1 MISDT
6 QRPLVDDGRLQAFLD
21 SKELG
26 AGEVRSE
33 RIMQGHSNLTFLV
46 RRGEETWVLRRPPR
60 GELLPTSHDVS
71 REYRIM
77 SALAG
82 TSVPV
87 PRPVVHCD
95 DLEVIGAPF
104 YLMERVDGVAIRGEL
119 PPAYQADEGARL
131 GLAEKLIDTL
141 ADIHLLDWASIGLDG
156 LGKPSGYI
164 ERQVRRWTA
173 QLMGAWNREIP
184 ELSDV
189 ANWLQEHIPQSP
201 RPSLVHGDYRLDNLM
216 VLPGPPARVTAV
228 IDWEM
233 GTIGDPLAD
242 LGYLL
247 TFWRDPGDPPAEF
260 SDDAWTISEMP
271 GFPRRQWL
279 VERYTE
285 RTGIGVRDL
294 RFYQVLAIWKLAI
307 LLEGSFKRLK
317 DGMADDPWFE
327 RLETGVPSLGKRALE
342 LTRAG

>member
-1 MISDT
+1 
-6 QRPLVDDGRLQAFLD
+6 
-21 SKELG
+21 
-26 AGEVRSE
+26 
-33 RIMQGHSNLTFLV
+33 
-46 RRGEETWVLRRPPR
+46 
-60 GELLPTSHDVS
+60 
-71 REYRIM
+71 
-77 SALAG
+77 
-82 TSVPV
+82 
-87 PRPVVHCD
+87 
-95 DLEVIGAPF
+95 
-104 YLMERVDGVAIRGEL
+104 
-119 PPAYQADEGARL
+119 
-131 GLAEKLIDTL
+131 
-141 ADIHLLDWASIGLDG
+141 
-156 LGKPSGYI
+156 
-164 ERQVRRWTA
+164 
-173 QLMGAWNREIP
+173 
-184 ELSDV
+184 
-189 ANWLQEHIPQSP
+189 
-201 RPSLVHGDYRLDNLM
+201 M
-216 VLPGPPARVTAV
+216 VLPEPPARVTAV

-247 TFWRDPGDPPAEF
+247 TFWRDPGDAPAEF

-342 LTRAG
+342 LTREG